1 MNKHTPGPWV
11 VSDIAS
17 GFEIETTSGNQVAQ
31 TSEIYAARKPSDH
44 DERRANARLIAAS
57 PEMLDI
63 LKKCLDALVYVGPW
77 ETPVGLIEQV
87 QKMIDKAEGN
97 DAAL

>member
-1 MNKHTPGPWV
+1 
-11 VSDIAS
+11 
-17 GFEIETTSGNQVAQ
+17 
-31 TSEIYAARKPSDH
+31 
-44 DERRANARLIAAS
+44 
-57 PEMLDI
+57 MLDI
-63 LKKCLDALVYVGPW
+63 LKKWLDALVYVGPW